1 MPNLFPPRVSLNL
14 NVVEVG
20 ERLTL
25 ASMLEVTDLDS
36 GSTVTRY
43 RIRDNGN
50 AAYSGY
56 FVVDGDRKQPGV
68 WIDVTA
74 AQLSSTYYQA
84 ALIADAESV
93 SVQVY
98 DGLFWSNID
107 QNQVYTTSAN
117 RFAPE
122 VTPVPGSVLAT
133 EAINFQSFFDVTDRD
148 GNAILSYRF
157 VDRARN
163 ANGGYFV
170 LNGVRQESASWFTVL
185 ASDLGSLRYIGAQ
198 TQQAE
203 NVGIRAYDG
212 KYWSDIVDVMVST
225 TPSLYQP
232 EVVAVRLNTGINRSV
247 AARNLFSTS
256 DRDGNTIKRFALY
269 DTGPGG
275 GYFSFNGFQQ
285 PSRQWVEFDW
295 NQLSQVR
302 YESPGF
308 DSSEVYS
315 VRVFDGVQWS
325 DVQSNT
331 ITTIT
336 RPKLDVGD
344 NDFSIDGFDR
354 VELRTFISKGD
365 NGPAYTRFQV
375 YDENTAL
382 DSSEIWLDGRKLQ
395 TGIVNE
401 LTPAEWSRV
410 EVRGAGFDVGRVLDP
425 LLIRS
430 YNGLYWTDW
439 TRINVN
445 TDPVGTA
452 ALESGQKWISDVNAR
467 GKQVITYS
475 FIDGFNNNGT
485 PPRPP
490 LPLYYPDDADEA
502 DGTFAMN
509 NAQRASFRTV
519 FEYVE
524 NFTNL
529 EFVEVAFDITGRDT
543 EIMIG
548 TANLPDGVGA
558 WAKGLGGTG
567 FGSQPGDI
575 WFNRDFYDPLTNFDV
590 GPGSNFLSTAFH
602 ELGHVLGM
610 KHPFEG
616 LPALPTSVD
625 YDHNT
630 LMSYTGDSAYRI
642 SSTYSLWD
650 VEELQRLYGANHD
663 SSANTHYFFETNNM
677 QTLWDQ
683 GGLDTMNYTRHVTP
697 ENIDLREGQFSS
709 LYDNPFGVR
718 IAYNAIIEN
727 ARGGRAGDNIRG
739 NEIRNRLWGNEGND
753 ILIGGGGNDLLRGGR
768 DDDTYQFT
776 LGDGRDT
783 IQEEGLGGIDAL
795 EYRVPTGTLN
805 SLQDDFVAR
814 RLGNDLRL
822 DLTLDRGSTNH
833 SVVIKDMVSDASKV
847 EILRLFGSDGRQIG
861 GDVELNSI
869 FLQATE
875 KATRFEVTNIFGT
888 YGFLAT
894 PV

>member
-1 MPNLFPPRVSLNL
+1 MANQFPPRVSLNL

-25 ASMLEVTDLDS
+25 ASMLEVTDLDPD
-36 GSTVTRY
+36 STVTRY

-56 FVVDGDRKQPGV
+56 FVVDGDRKQAGLWV
-68 WIDVTA
+68 NVTA

-84 ALIADAESV
+84 ALIADSESI

-98 DGLFWSNID
+98 DGLFWSNFD
-107 QNQVYTTSAN
+107 QDQVYTTSQN

-122 VTPVPGSVLAT
+122 VSVIPGSVLAT
-133 EAINFQSFFDVTDRD
+133 EATMIQDFFTVTDRED
-148 GNAILSYRF
+148 NAILSYRF
-157 VDRARN
+157 VDRATN
-163 ANGGYFV
+163 ANGGYFL
-170 LNGVRQESASWFTVL
+170 LNGVRQESGRWFTIL
-185 ASDLGSLRYIGAQ
+185 TSDLGSLRYIGA
-198 TQQAE
+198 TYGQAE
-203 NVGIRAYDG
+203 NVGIRAFDG
-212 KYWSDIVDVMVST
+212 KYWSAIKDVRVT
-225 TPSLYQP
+225 TDPSLFAP
-232 EVVAVRLNTGINRSV
+232 DVIAVNLNTGINRSV

-269 DTGPGG
+269 DTGPGSG
-275 GYFSFNGFQQ
+275 NFTFNGFVQ

-295 NQLSQVR
+295 DQLSSVR

-308 DSSEVYS
+308 DSSEVYR
-315 VRVFDGVQWS
+315 VRVFDGIQWS

-344 NDFSIDGFDR
+344 NDYQIDGFER
-354 VELRTFISKGD
+354 VDIRDLVAKGD
-365 NGPAYTRFQV
+365 TGPAYTRYQV
-375 YDENTAL
+375 YDENTDFNSA
-382 DSSEIWLDGRKLQ
+382 EVWLDGRKLQ
-395 TGIVNE
+395 TGIVHE
-401 LTPAEWSRV
+401 LTPAEWSRT
-410 EVRGAGFDVGRVLDP
+410 EIRGSGFDAGRVLDP
-425 LLIRS
+425 MLIRS

-439 TRINVN
+439 TRININ
-445 TDPVGTA
+445 NDPVGA
-452 ALESGQKWISDVNAR
+452 KALESGQKWESEINSN

-475 FIDGFNNNGT
+475 FIDGFNNNGI
-485 PPRPP
+485 RPP

-519 FEYVE
+519 FDYLEHIA
-524 NFTNL
+524 NL
-529 EFVEVAFDITGRDT
+529 EFVEVAFDITGLDT

-548 TANLPDGVGA
+548 TCNLDGAIGA
-558 WAKGLGGTG
+558 YAKSLGGTG

-590 GPGSNFLSTAFH
+590 GLGSPFLSTAFH
-602 ELGHVLGM
+602 EVGHVLGM

-616 LPALPTSVD
+616 FPSLPTSVD
-625 YDHNT
+625 FDHNT
-630 LMSYTGDSAYRI
+630 LMSYSEHPAYQRSA
-642 SSTYSLWD
+642 TFSLWD
-650 VEELQRLYGANHD
+650 VQQLQTLYGANHD
-663 SSANTHYFFETNNM
+663 SNANDHYFYDTNNM

-683 GGLDTMNYTRHVTP
+683 GGIDTLNYTRHVTP
-697 ENIDLREGQFSS
+697 ENMDLREGQFNS
-709 LYDNPFGVR
+709 LYDNPFGIR
-718 IAYNAIIEN
+718 IAYDSIIEN
-727 ARGGRAGDNIRG
+727 ARGGRASDNIRG
-739 NEIRNRLWGNEGND
+739 NEIRNRLWGNDGD
-753 ILIGGGGNDLLRGGR
+753 DTLIGGGGNDLLRGGR
-768 DDDTYQFT
+768 GDDIYQFT

-783 IQEEGLGGIDAL
+783 LQEEKLGGIDVL
-795 EYRVPTGTLN
+795 EYRVPTGTLD
-805 SLQDDFVAR
+805 SLQDDFTAR

-833 SVVIKDMVSDASKV
+833 SVVIKDMVSEASKV
-847 EILRLFGSDGRQIG
+847 EKLRLFGSDGRQIG
-861 GDVELNSI
+861 GDIELNSI